1 MISTMVAKETPGS
14 IAMVLCI
21 WQTTFL
27 HIRHRGMMLARL
39 FLDARFSPETKRE
52 EQKDC
57 DSDNEN
63 GDDDDSENDND
74 NDDDDDDDDDLAS
87 KELRAEL
94 ELLPDS
100 EPPPTSFVFPWH

>member
-1 MISTMVAKETPGS
+1 MVAKETPGS

-63 GDDDDSENDND
+63 GDDGKLGHFVGEKCYYAKLGTPS
-74 NDDDDDDDDDLAS
+74 
-87 KELRAEL
+87 
-94 ELLPDS
+94 LLL
-100 EPPPTSFVFPWH
+100 